1 MKQIEQVMTAASPL
15 RFIAGRR
22 VAAHIRRE
30 GFRLADF
37 PTLIGAAGGPKW
49 LTLYGLDRVLAPKL
63 AAAGPRFDLMGAS
76 IGSWRFAAY
85 AQENPAAA
93 LDRLLASYTRF
104 DVFAQGPIDMDAV
117 FDGYCRALL
126 GDSGTGEVLASR
138 HASLHVVVAWLR
150 RRWWPPL
157 AGLALAAGVN
167 AFGRG
172 ALMRLGPERVLFSAA
187 QRNANPAFKARQV
200 MLTADNLAPALR
212 ASGAIPGFVSP
223 VAGLLPGEQGVG
235 VDGGI
240 IDYHFDGALAAQD
253 FVLYPHFYPYLIP
266 GWFDKPFRRRRI
278 DPRTVDNLLV
288 MAPSAAFVARLPGAK
303 LPDRNDPR
311 RLGLVACR
319 EGWCQVAEASRE
331 LGDAFDEAFEKD
343 RIPALLESP

>member
-1 MKQIEQVMTAASPL
+1 MTTALPL

-22 VAAHIRRE
+22 VAEHIRRE
-30 GFRLADF
+30 GFRLSDF

-49 LTLYGLDRVLAPKL
+49 LTLYGLDRALAPKL
-63 AAAGPRFDLMGAS
+63 AAAGPRFELIGAS

-85 AQENPAAA
+85 AQDDPAAA
-93 LDRLLASYTRF
+93 LDRLLRSYTDF

-126 GDSGTGEVLASR
+126 GKNGAEEVLASR
-138 HASLHVVVAWLR
+138 HAALHVVVAWLR

-157 AGLALAAGVN
+157 AGLGMAAGFN
-167 AFGRG
+167 AFGRS
-172 ALMRLGPERVLFSAA
+172 AMLRHGPERVLFSTSERA
-187 QRNANPAFKARQV
+187 ANPAFLARQV
-200 MLTADNLAPALR
+200 TLTVENIAPALR

-223 VAGLLPGEQGVG
+223 VLDLLPGERGVG

-240 IDYHFDGALAAQD
+240 IDYHFDGALAAHD
-253 FVLYPHFYPYLIP
+253 FVLYPHFYPHLIP

-278 DPRTVDNLLV
+278 DPRAVDNLLV
-288 MAPSAAFVARLPGAK
+288 MAPSAKFVARLPAAK

-311 RLGLVACR
+311 RLGLADCR
-319 EGWCQVAEASRE
+319 EVWCQVAEASRE
-331 LGDAFDEAFEKD
+331 LGDAFDEALENG
-343 RIPALLESP
+343 RIPELLETF